1 MNAKSQPLFPFNDE
15 ETMNW
20 KSLHW
25 TWDELHRMN
34 SSSTKIVVLDAV
46 LAWHCVQCKFLPLP
60 TV

>member
-25 TWDELHRMN
+25 IWDELHRMN